1 GHVDQVGVRQL
12 ALQLLDAALD
22 EALLLARGVVL
33 GVLLEVAVGAGL
45 GDGGDHFRPLHRLEV
60 VKLLAQALGALE
72 RHGGSHDCSSLCSSC
87 SDQTGPV
94 PRNSSECTSA
104 LAPAMVVE

>member
-1 GHVDQVGVRQL
+1 GVRQL
-12 ALQLLDAALD
+12 ALQLLDPAFD

-33 GVLLEVAVGAGL
+33 GVLLEVAVATRL
-45 GDGGDHFRPLHRLEV
+45 GDGRDHFRTLDRLEV
-60 VKLLAQALGALE
+60 VKLLAQALGAFQG
-72 RHGGSHDCSSLCSSC
+72 HGGSHDCSSLCSSC

-104 LAPAMVVE
+104 LAPATVVE